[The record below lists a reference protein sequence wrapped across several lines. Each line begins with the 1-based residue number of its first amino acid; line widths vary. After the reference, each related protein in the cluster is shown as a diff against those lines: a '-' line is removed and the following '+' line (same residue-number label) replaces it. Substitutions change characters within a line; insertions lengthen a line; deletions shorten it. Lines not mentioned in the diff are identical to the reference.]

1 MKIQLTAAVAE
12 GVVSGMKWSLSA
24 EFFACILLMIL
35 LLYFYE
41 RRWAVTARRRMYGL
55 CLWLSLSSVI
65 LNTLCVV
72 TIQNAARVPLWVN
85 LMLNSAYFLIS
96 VLMCSMTALYLFCL
110 ILEHVYDK
118 GCLRRARRWVSALTL
133 IDLAVVLWNLGS
145 GVMFSFDA
153 MGNYQRG
160 PLNRLGYGIMAA
172 ELALLLLCYFK
183 NQPCVSRDMVRV
195 MRTLPPV
202 ALLLMLFQLLYP
214 ELLLNGTI
222 IAMADLILFLGF
234 QCSSVEQDGLTGIG
248 NRNSFYQEI
257 SLRLAGR
264 QRFQVILLSL
274 HHFVN
279 VNQRFGHAAGDAFL
293 YEIARWLDHMEPE
306 GRAFRFGNV
315 EFALLLPWESQ
326 EKGRSSLETVQRR
339 FQRTW
344 TLGDA
349 ETLIPARL
357 TDLVCRGQA
366 WTEAQVLE
374 LLEHGL
380 RLAKQGPEETVEC
393 GEAVW
398 EALERRKELLELI
411 RRSIRERRFRVWYQP
426 VYRCG
431 TGAFSSAEALL
442 RLEDFQGRAV
452 PPSVFIPLAEETGL
466 IDELSWIVL
475 EEVCRLLGGGQ
486 AAGLETVSIN
496 LSMQQFM
503 DPDLTGRVTGCLAR
517 HGVSPERLKIEIT
530 ERVLLQDLER
540 MRKVM
545 GELSAKGV
553 RFYLDDFGTGYSNL
567 SSVLDLP
574 FECIKLD
581 QSLLVAFPEDRR
593 ADMLVHT
600 LLELFHK
607 MGQRVVVEGVETAAQ
622 AEGLRR
628 YDADWLQ
635 GYYYARP
642 LPEERLLS
650 FLLDRSL
657 TEAR

>member
-1 MKIQLTAAVAE
+1 
-12 GVVSGMKWSLSA
+12 
-24 EFFACILLMIL
+24 
-35 LLYFYE
+35 
-41 RRWAVTARRRMYGL
+41 
-55 CLWLSLSSVI
+55 
-65 LNTLCVV
+65 
-72 TIQNAARVPLWVN
+72 
-85 LMLNSAYFLIS
+85 
-96 VLMCSMTALYLFCL
+96 
-110 ILEHVYDK
+110 
-118 GCLRRARRWVSALTL
+118 
-133 IDLAVVLWNLGS
+133 
-145 GVMFSFDA
+145 
-153 MGNYQRG
+153 
-160 PLNRLGYGIMAA
+160 
-172 ELALLLLCYFK
+172 
-183 NQPCVSRDMVRV
+183 
-195 MRTLPPV
+195 
-202 ALLLMLFQLLYP
+202 
-214 ELLLNGTI
+214 
-222 IAMADLILFLGF
+222 MADLILFLGF
-234 QCSSVEQDGLTGIG
+234 QCSSVEQDSLTGIG

>member
-1 MKIQLTAAVAE
+1 M
-12 GVVSGMKWSLSA
+12 
-24 EFFACILLMIL
+24 
-35 LLYFYE
+35 
-41 RRWAVTARRRMYGL
+41 
-55 CLWLSLSSVI
+55 
-65 LNTLCVV
+65 
-72 TIQNAARVPLWVN
+72 
-85 LMLNSAYFLIS
+85 
-96 VLMCSMTALYLFCL
+96 
-110 ILEHVYDK
+110 
-118 GCLRRARRWVSALTL
+118 
-133 IDLAVVLWNLGS
+133 
-145 GVMFSFDA
+145 
-153 MGNYQRG
+153 
-160 PLNRLGYGIMAA
+160 
-172 ELALLLLCYFK
+172 
-183 NQPCVSRDMVRV
+183 
-195 MRTLPPV
+195 
-202 ALLLMLFQLLYP
+202 
-214 ELLLNGTI
+214 
-222 IAMADLILFLGF
+222 
-234 QCSSVEQDGLTGIG
+234 
-248 NRNSFYQEI
+248 
-257 SLRLAGR
+257 
-264 QRFQVILLSL
+264 
-274 HHFVN
+274 
-279 VNQRFGHAAGDAFL
+279 
-293 YEIARWLDHMEPE
+293 
-306 GRAFRFGNV
+306 
-315 EFALLLPWESQ
+315 
-326 EKGRSSLETVQRR
+326 
-339 FQRTW
+339 
-344 TLGDA
+344 
-349 ETLIPARL
+349 
-357 TDLVCRGQA
+357 
-366 WTEAQVLE
+366 
-374 LLEHGL
+374 
-380 RLAKQGPEETVEC
+380 
-393 GEAVW
+393 
-398 EALERRKELLELI
+398 
-411 RRSIRERRFRVWYQP
+411 
-426 VYRCG
+426 YRCG